1 MRRGSFAGRS
11 KAVAAAL
18 AVLLPATVLLGG
30 CGLLGSPRP
39 PTADAPIKLTVTS
52 PVVSQGML
60 PARFTCHG
68 AGKSP
73 PIFWSGAP
81 PGTKSFAIVVD
92 DSDAPIAPQIYWI
105 VFDIGPYT
113 TYIQSNAVPPHEL
126 PPHARVAQ
134 NSVGKAGYDPPC
146 PREARHF
153 YRFTVYALNTSLGK
167 LLPANPPLLET
178 WTDIARHVIGRGT
191 MTVQA
196 CPNRLPPSGGQCAST
211 SSST

>member
-1 MRRGSFAGRS
+1 VRRGSFAGRS

-18 AVLLPATVLLGG
+18 ATLLPASVLLGG
-30 CGLLGSPRP
+30 CGLLGAPRP
-39 PTADAPIKLTVTS
+39 PTADAPIKLSVES

-81 PGTKSFAIVVD
+81 PGTKSLAIVVD
-92 DSDAPIAPQIYWI
+92 DSDAPIAPRIYWI
-105 VFDIGPYT
+105 VFDIGPGT
-113 TYIQSNAVPPHEL
+113 TYIEGTAL

-134 NSVGKAGYDPPC
+134 NSAGKAGYEPPC
-146 PREARHF
+146 PLGTPHK
-153 YRFTVYALNTSLGK
+153 YRFTVYALNTFFGK
-167 LLPANPPLLET
+167 TLPADPPILQT

-191 MTVQA
+191 MNAIA
-196 CPNRLPPSGGQCAST
+196 CPNKLRPVGSQCPGAPPMP
-211 SSST
+211 

>member
-1 MRRGSFAGRS
+1 VRRGSFAGRS

-18 AVLLPATVLLGG
+18 AVLLPASVLLGG

-68 AGKSP
+68 VGKSP

-81 PGTKSFAIVVD
+81 PGTKSFALVID

-113 TYIQSNAVPPHEL
+113 TYIQGNTL
-126 PPHARVAQ
+126 PLHARLAQ
-134 NSVGKAGYDPPC
+134 NSIGKAGYDPPC
-146 PREARHF
+146 PQGARHF

-167 LLPANPPLLET
+167 ALPENPPLLET

-196 CPNRLPPSGGQCAST
+196 CPNRLPPSGSQCASA
-211 SSST
+211 SSRT